1 MFPFKTES
9 LTMNLVPDNR
19 VQQNQ
24 YSMPKFVL
32 TVALIM
38 GLAGCTTTE
47 KDLSVGTAAGAII
60 GGIADGG
67 KGALIGA
74 GVGALGGLLVRN
86 LRNGYC
92 QYRDRNG
99 RIYTARC
106 R

>member
-1 MFPFKTES
+1 
-9 LTMNLVPDNR
+9 MNSVKDNR
-19 VQQNQ
+19 VKQNQ
-24 YSMPKFVL
+24 NPVRKLIL
-32 TVALIM
+32 TVTAIAALS
-38 GLAGCTTTE
+38 GCTTTE
-47 KDLSVGTAAGAII
+47 RDLSVGTAAGAII

-92 QYRDRNG
+92 QYRDHRG

>member
-1 MFPFKTES
+1 MHSVPNNRIPQNRNPMRKLMMSVTVVTA
-9 LTMNLVPDNR
+9 LT
-19 VQQNQ
+19 
-24 YSMPKFVL
+24 
-32 TVALIM
+32 
-38 GLAGCTTTE
+38 GCTTTE
-47 KDLSVGTAAGAII
+47 KDLTVGTAAGAII

-92 QYRDRNG
+92 QYRDRHG

-106 R
+106 RGLYHGR